1 MPEGIFIQ
9 TNTGDIQ
16 IDGQS
21 SHLYLGRKTTYTASK
36 MDYTC
41 LTPKSIIAIY
51 LHDYANR
58 RLRFDLQDNIPL

>member
-21 SHLYLGRKTTYTASK
+21 SHLYLGRKRLTQPVRWTT
-36 MDYTC
+36 
-41 LTPKSIIAIY
+41 
-51 LHDYANR
+51 HV
-58 RLRFDLQDNIPL
+58 

>member
-41 LTPKSIIAIY
+41 LTPNLSSMKST
-51 LHDYANR
+51 
-58 RLRFDLQDNIPL
+58 